1 MGTFILIVMAALV
14 ASFIKPFVAKL
25 MAAGLAIINREI
37 KAQVNTKPAKQT
49 KKRGNKPPMPQH
61 QDIQH

>member
-1 MGTFILIVMAALV
+1 MGTFILFVVAALV
-14 ASFIKPFVAKL
+14 ASFLKPFVAAA

-37 KAQVNTKPAKQT
+37 KAQVNTKPAAKS
-49 KKRGNKPPMPQH
+49 KRSNKPPMPKH